1 MVAPFGTLLDN
12 SVANTKF
19 LMANGYPQGPMPR
32 QKVSILLPYF
42 ISTVTLH
49 VLQVPAWRPVM
60 YKGASRLILSIKE
73 EINTMQYDNSSI
85 PDVGDIFGS
94 VICKVNTSLI
104 FLISVFKFP
113 YLHYRQS

>member
-1 MVAPFGTLLDN
+1 
-12 SVANTKF
+12 
-19 LMANGYPQGPMPR
+19 
-32 QKVSILLPYF
+32 
-42 ISTVTLH
+42 
-49 VLQVPAWRPVM
+49 M

-85 PDVGDIFGS
+85 PDVGEVFGS
-94 VICKVNTSLI
+94 VICKVNISLI